1 MFVYLVNL
9 MRRFLTSTSVL
20 TETLL
25 LLAVPSLVLTV
36 VTCATSASTTG
47 IPFFSRVICSILR
60 AFLIEEQKIVKKVA
74 VAKAQQKKEEAKKSA
89 KKTTKKSAKK
99 TGKK

>member
-1 MFVYLVNL
+1 MKRIGACQRSVTRAYGGNLCHKCLRDRYAMFAHT
-9 MRRFLTSTSVL
+9 FL
-20 TETLL
+20 
-25 LLAVPSLVLTV
+25 
-36 VTCATSASTTG
+36 
-47 IPFFSRVICSILR
+47 FCSILR

-74 VAKAQQKKEEAKKSA
+74 SQKALQKKEDKKKTT

>member
-1 MFVYLVNL
+1 M
-9 MRRFLTSTSVL
+9 VL
-20 TETLL
+20 
-25 LLAVPSLVLTV
+25 LVLTV
-36 VTCATSASTTG
+36 VTCATSASMIG
-47 IPFFSRVICSILR
+47 KDCDVHFLLFSILR

-74 VAKAQQKKEEAKKSA
+74 STKVQKKEEKKSA

>member
-1 MFVYLVNL
+1 MPQVCPRPVLI
-9 MRRFLTSTSVL
+9 RFLD
-20 TETLL
+20 
-25 LLAVPSLVLTV
+25 SLH
-36 VTCATSASTTG
+36 
-47 IPFFSRVICSILR
+47 SILR

-74 VAKAQQKKEEAKKSA
+74 VAKAQQKKEEAKKAA